1 MWPPAPKVPSGGW
14 AVSSVSARQH
24 LQHPVPAFDDD
35 KEMMTSATAT
45 RPETDAGPALPNVA
59 YRITSHEI
67 LALLA
72 FEPGA
77 GTSLTRRV
85 LGLAELADDHDLVRA
100 GLGTLNIRNTVEI
113 SGEEVTLLAEA
124 KTLARIFSTS
134 TQWFDI
140 TRIGS
145 ESASPSYLVDSPAGR
160 VAVFLRPLSEYV
172 CLPLR
177 DDVELLDF
185 VQAQV
190 DDAVAALR
198 NEGGGMVSTRRYSA
212 KTPNTIVANIKVTDG
227 GPLQLASAP
236 LDENGQLGVRDLDAT
251 EQPGRVV
258 RTLLVAR
265 P

>member
-1 MWPPAPKVPSGGW
+1 
-14 AVSSVSARQH
+14 
-24 LQHPVPAFDDD
+24 
-35 KEMMTSATAT
+35 MTSLTS
-45 RPETDAGPALPNVA
+45 PETDTGSALPTVA

-85 LGLAELADDHDLVRA
+85 LGLAELPDDHDLVRA
-100 GLGTLNIRNTVEI
+100 GLGTLNIRETVEI

-124 KTLARIFSTS
+124 KVLAKIFSTS
-134 TQWFDI
+134 SVWFDI

-145 ESASPSYLVDSPAGR
+145 QYASPSYLVDSPAGR
-160 VAVFLRPLSEYV
+160 AAVFLRPLSEYV

-177 DDVELLDF
+177 DDVELLDY

-190 DDAVAALR
+190 DDAVAGLE
-198 NEGGGMVSTRRYSA
+198 NEGGGMVSSRRYSA
-212 KTPNTIVANIKVTDG
+212 ETANPVVANIKVLAG

-236 LDENGQLGVRDLDAT
+236 LDEDGKLGVRELDAA
-251 EQPGRVV
+251 EEPGQVV
-258 RTLLVAR
+258 RALLVAGS
-265 P
+265 

>member
-1 MWPPAPKVPSGGW
+1 
-14 AVSSVSARQH
+14 
-24 LQHPVPAFDDD
+24 
-35 KEMMTSATAT
+35 MTSAT
-45 RPETDAGPALPNVA
+45 RSETDARPSLPEVA

-100 GLGTLNIRNTVEI
+100 GLGTLNIRNMVEI

-124 KTLARIFSTS
+124 KTLARLFGTS
-134 TQWFDI
+134 SEWFDI

-145 ESASPSYLVDSPAGR
+145 GYASPSYLVDSPAGR
-160 VAVFLRPLSEYV
+160 AAVFLRPLSEYV

-190 DDAVAALR
+190 DDAVAALG
-198 NEGGGMVSTRRYSA
+198 NEGGGIVSTRRYSA
-212 KTPNTIVANIKVTDG
+212 DMPNAMVANIKVTQD
-227 GPLQLASAP
+227 GPLELASAP
-236 LDENGQLGVRDLDAT
+236 LDEDGQLGVRELDTA
-251 EQPGRVV
+251 EQPGLVV
-258 RTLLVAR
+258 RTLLVAG

>member
-1 MWPPAPKVPSGGW
+1 
-14 AVSSVSARQH
+14 
-24 LQHPVPAFDDD
+24 
-35 KEMMTSATAT
+35 MTSAT
-45 RPETDAGPALPNVA
+45 RSETDARPSLPEVA

-77 GTSLTRRV
+77 GTALSRRV

-100 GLGTLNIRNTVEI
+100 GLGTLNIRNMVEI

-124 KTLARIFSTS
+124 KTLARLFGTS
-134 TQWFDI
+134 SEWFDI

-145 ESASPSYLVDSPAGR
+145 GYASPSYLVDSPAGR
-160 VAVFLRPLSEYV
+160 TAVFLRPLSEYV

-198 NEGGGMVSTRRYSA
+198 NEGGGMVSTRRYSTD
-212 KTPNTIVANIKVTDG
+212 TPNHVVANIKVTDD

-236 LDENGQLGVRDLDAT
+236 LDKDGQLVVRELDAA
-251 EQPGRVV
+251 EEPGQVV
-258 RTLLVAR
+258 RALLVAA